1 MDCIFNK
8 CIPESSNNKIIIRPT
23 SKTFINGLAQ
33 SYDTTFPNELSN
45 IISEKEYSYAINKV
59 IEDASMW
66 WPCCFCLT
74 YGYMFSICTLGLS
87 FWFPMNCISEA
98 KVQILQSIIW
108 VNENI
113 LNKYNLNLSYKQ
125 KCSTSWLEID
135 INFKE
140 NFNPIIERKENE
152 RQDLLIKNQ
161 LN

>member
-8 CIPESSNNKIIIRPT
+8 FIPKSSNKKIILRPT
-23 SKTFINGLAQ
+23 SKTFISGIAQ

-59 IEDASMW
+59 IEDAIIW

-74 YGYMFSICTLGLS
+74 YGYAFSICTLGLS
-87 FWFPMNCISEA
+87 FCFPMCCVSEA
-98 KVQILQSIIW
+98 KAQLQSSIIW

-113 LNKYNLNLSYKQ
+113 LHKYNLNLSYKQ

-135 INFKE
+135 INFNE
-140 NFNPIIERKENE
+140 NFQPLERKENE